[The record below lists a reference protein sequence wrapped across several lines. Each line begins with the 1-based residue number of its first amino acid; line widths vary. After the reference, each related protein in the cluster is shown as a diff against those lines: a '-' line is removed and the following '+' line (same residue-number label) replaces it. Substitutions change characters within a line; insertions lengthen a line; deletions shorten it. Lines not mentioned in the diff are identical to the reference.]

1 MTSIDTS
8 ATPVSSRTIRLFAAL
23 TGVTSLLIFL
33 QAVTAGEFVSQE
45 DRDPWIDVHSI
56 VGNITLIVALAVA
69 IFTVIVFRAGHR
81 VLMWASIA
89 LFVLLLIQ
97 TVLGH
102 LITDAKQDG
111 WIGVHV
117 PLALVVFALTIWLS
131 IRSVALRKANSQE

>member
-1 MTSIDTS
+1 MTSTS
-8 ATPVSSRTIRLFAAL
+8 ATPVSSRTIRLFAAF

-45 DRDPWIDVHSI
+45 DRDPWIAVHNVI
-56 VGNITLIVALAVA
+56 GNLTVLVALAVA
-69 IFTVIVFRAGHR
+69 IFTIVAFRASHR

-102 LITDAKQDG
+102 LITDAEQDG

-117 PLALVVFALTIWLS
+117 PLALVVFGLTIGLS
-131 IRSVALRKANSQE
+131 IRATVLRKANSQE